1 MHRLQVSPSVIK
13 AVNFFSTEVPAPVSL
28 KNKCSSLKM
37 LEATIRRHLHARKM
51 RSGEVGPINIFRVEN
66 SWLGTYQVSPAKRS
80 FAAKMSAISSLYRKN
95 SGFQPFKVVSSV
107 VWSPAT
113 LYVRRSLFLS
123 LTEVLGSTAEAKEEW
138 KRWAQ
143 FSFAR
148 RKTRS

>member
-37 LEATIRRHLHARKM
+37 LEATIRRH
-51 RSGEVGPINIFRVEN
+51 
-66 SWLGTYQVSPAKRS
+66 QVRPAKRP

-107 VWSPAT
+107 V
-113 LYVRRSLFLS
+113 
-123 LTEVLGSTAEAKEEW
+123 
-138 KRWAQ
+138 
-143 FSFAR
+143 
-148 RKTRS
+148 